1 MTKLNDPFILK
12 GRKIKNRFFR
22 SATGENMAT
31 SLGHVTDQL
40 LNLYY
45 NLAEG
50 GTGLIVT
57 GITTVDPS
65 GKTLVNQTGVW
76 DDEHIPGLKKLANVI
91 HEYGGEGTF
100 CTVQLHHSSM
110 GNYGFSNGVQKDF
123 TLRDL
128 SEEKIKSTINQF
140 ALAAGRLKKAGFD
153 GVAVHGAH
161 GYLISAFVTPAI
173 NNRTDR
179 WGGSLENRMRF
190 PIEIYSAV
198 RKEVGDDFPILWK
211 MNTSDFDENGQGI
224 EDYLKLA
231 KKLSEVGVDLIEMS
245 GGLKDQTKLRAKLKK
260 EAGPREAYFRD
271 AIPRFREA
279 VGDRTAL
286 VHTGG
291 LRSLEIMEEVLNEG
305 VDFIGLSRPL
315 IAEPD
320 LPNRLLYSPDK
331 RPAKCTSC
339 LKCLA
344 HITTQPLKCVEFD
357 PLRAILHRASPLKQT
372 LQSNLGNDG

>member
-1 MTKLNDPFILK
+1 MTKLNDSFVLN

-22 SATGENMAT
+22 SATGESMADT
-31 SLGHVTDQL
+31 EGHVTDQL

-50 GTGLIVT
+50 GAGLIVT
-57 GITTVDPS
+57 GIAAVDPS
-65 GKTLVNQTGVW
+65 GKTLINQTGVW
-76 DDEHIPGLKKLANVI
+76 DDEHIPGLKKLANVM
-91 HEYGGEGTF
+91 HQYGGEDTF
-100 CTVQLHHSSM
+100 CTVQLQHSSM
-110 GNYGFSNGVQKDF
+110 GNYGYSNGGVQKEF
-123 TLRDL
+123 TLNDL
-128 SEEKIKSTINQF
+128 SEEKIKSTIKKF

-153 GVAVHGAH
+153 GVGVHGAH
-161 GYLISAFVTPAI
+161 GYLISAFVSPAI
-173 NNRTDR
+173 NNRADR

-190 PIEIYSAV
+190 PIEVYSAI
-198 RKEVGDDFPILWK
+198 REEVGDDFPILWK
-211 MNTSDFDENGQGI
+211 MNTSDFDEKGQGI
-224 EDYLKLA
+224 EEYLKLA
-231 KKLSEVGVDLIEMS
+231 KKLAEVGVDLIEMS
-245 GGLKDQTKLRAKLKK
+245 GGIKDQMKLRPKLKK
-260 EAGPREAYFRD
+260 EAGRKEAYFRN

-320 LPNRLLYSPDK
+320 LPNRLLHSPDK

-344 HITTQPLKCVEFD
+344 HIANQPLKCVEFD
-357 PLRAILHRASPLKQT
+357 PFRTVLRSI
-372 LQSNLGNDG
+372 G